1 MEISAVRKR
10 LQETIDRARRLAAER
25 RQRTDAAGAEYA
37 VFLDQ
42 TAVPMFKQVASALKA
57 AGYPFSVITPGGSV
71 RLTSDKTADD
81 YIELSLD
88 TSGDEPVVMGVSRHS
103 RGRRVRE
110 NERPIGNGPISA
122 LTEDHVLNFLMFE
135 LEPFVEK

>member
-10 LQETIDRARRLAAER
+10 LQETIDRARRAAAER
-25 RQRTDAAGAEYA
+25 RQVTDEAAREYA
-37 VFLDQ
+37 LFLEQ
-42 TAVPMFKQVASALKA
+42 VAVPVFKQVASALKA
-57 AGYPFSVITPGGSV
+57 SGYPFTVMTPGGSV
-71 RLTSDKTADD
+71 RLTSEKSADD

-88 TSGDEPVVMGVSRHS
+88 TSGDEPVVMGHSRHA

-110 NERPIGNGPISA
+110 TERPIGTGPVA
-122 LTEDHVLNFLMFE
+122 NLTEDHVLNFLMFE

>member
-10 LQETIDRARRLAAER
+10 LQETIDRARQAAAER
-25 RQRTDAAGAEYA
+25 RQRTDGAAKEYDL
-37 VFLDQ
+37 FLEQ
-42 TAVPMFKQVASALKA
+42 VAVPVFKQVASALKA
-57 AGYPFSVITPGGSV
+57 SGYQYGVMTPGGSV
-71 RLTSDKTADD
+71 RLTSEKTADD

-88 TSGDEPVVMGVSRHS
+88 TAGEEPVVMGHSRHS

-110 NERPIGNGPISA
+110 TERPIGTGPVSA
-122 LTEDHVLNFLMFE
+122 LTEEHVLNFLMFE

>member
-10 LQETIDRARRLAAER
+10 LQETIDRARQAAAER
-25 RQRTDAAGAEYA
+25 RQRADGAAKEYDL
-37 VFLDQ
+37 FLEQ
-42 TAVPMFKQVASALKA
+42 VAVPLFKQVASALKA
-57 AGYPFSVITPGGSV
+57 SGYHYAVMTPGGSV
-71 RLTSDKTADD
+71 RLMSEKTADD

-88 TSGDEPVVMGVSRHS
+88 TAGDQPVVMGRSRHS

-110 NERPIGNGPISA
+110 TERPIGSGPVST
-122 LTEDHVLNFLMFE
+122 LTEEHVLNFLMFE

>member
-10 LQETIDRARRLAAER
+10 LQETVERARRVAADR
-25 RQRTDAAGAEYA
+25 RQRSDAAGAEYA
-37 VFLDQ
+37 VFLDDI
-42 TAVPMFKQVASALKA
+42 AVPLFKQVAGALKA
-57 AGYPFSVITPGGSV
+57 IGYPFSVLTPSGSV
-71 RLTSDKTADD
+71 RLASDKTADD

-88 TSGDEPVVMGVSRHS
+88 TSGDEPLVMGHSRHS

-110 NERPIGNGPISA
+110 NERPIGTGPITG
-122 LTEDHVLNFLMFE
+122 LTEEHVLNYLMFE

>member
-10 LQETIDRARRLAAER
+10 LQETVERARRAAAER
-25 RQRTDAAGAEYA
+25 RHRADEAAAEYA
-37 VFLDQ
+37 AFLEQ
-42 TAVPMFKQVASALKA
+42 VAVPLFKQVASALKA
-57 AGYPFSVITPGGSV
+57 SGYPFSVITPGGSV
-71 RLTSDKTADD
+71 RLASDRTADD

-88 TSGDEPVVMGVSRHS
+88 TSGEEPVVMGHSRHS

-110 NERPIGNGPISA
+110 NERPIGGGPITA
-122 LTEDHVLNFLMFE
+122 LTDEHVLNFLMFE